1 MLKPVRF
8 TILLISLLLVFPVL
22 SQEDIY
28 NKTEDESSLYAS
40 TKQVNQFIRRFN
52 GEETLRGKRLY
63 PKDKKYRS
71 VKIRQKYLTGLFN
84 NENNELNT
92 LKPEFI
98 NYVNSKSAP
107 KYFNFYG
114 GNWFA
119 EITAKFSLNG
129 VSQDVILFLKLEEQT
144 GGYKWSFSGVY
155 ANFLEQHFKTS
166 VPDGVKFIHPMSHE
180 VDFMSLRKAFKNSK
194 QIDYY
199 AAKDYSPDYLSLF
212 FYFVKKGD
220 LVFQQVET
228 VKFHVFQVKDW
239 YFEIQYYNRAGDNTG
254 WLISNLLKV
263 AEKDKKPLM
272 KLISRN

>member
-1 MLKPVRF
+1 MRF
-8 TILLISLLLVFPVL
+8 TILLISLLLVFPLL
-22 SQEDIY
+22 SQENIY
-28 NKTEDESSLYAS
+28 NQTEDESSLYAS

-71 VKIRQKYLTGLFN
+71 AKIRQKYLTELFN
-84 NENNELNT
+84 NENSSLNT

-98 NYVNSKSAP
+98 NYVNSKSTP

-119 EITAKFSLNG
+119 EVTAKFNLNG
-129 VSQDVILFLKLEEQT
+129 ITQDVVLFLKLEEQT

-155 ANFLEQHFKTS
+155 ANFLERYCKTS

-180 VDFMSLRKAFKNSK
+180 VDFMSLRKVFKNNK

-199 AAKDYSPDYLSLF
+199 ASKDYSPDYLSLF

-220 LVFQQVET
+220 LVFQQVSS